1 MPEAL
6 IRPELVQLGAA
17 PADKAAAIRQA
28 GQLLVAAGCIAPAYV
43 QSLLAREQTANT
55 YLGSGVAIPHGQIAD
70 RHLIERTGIAVLQ
83 VPGGVEWNAGQRATL
98 IFAIAAQS
106 DEHLALLRR
115 LTRLL
120 QDEATLQKLACTA
133 DAGDILRALELP
145 AAPAAAADAAA
156 QAPAADY
163 AQGFDWRMP
172 YPNGLHAR
180 PAQQWVETAR
190 RFAASVRVRNGQ
202 EAGDAKNLMALL
214 QLGIAHGQTLHVSA
228 QGSDAAAALAAL
240 QDVMNRLSA
249 AEEAE
254 AEKARQAKAQAAS
267 RSAWQP
273 AGRPPSLQG
282 ISASPGL
289 AIGTL
294 RVRRA
299 ANIAVPDRPAPLA
312 EGADAL
318 DEALA
323 ATRAELL
330 QLAQDTAARIG
341 KAEGGIFRAQA
352 ELLGDTGLIAQACQ
366 RMAQGHGAAWSWHEA
381 VQAAASQLASV
392 GSPLLAARA
401 ADLRDA
407 GLRVLRKLA
416 PELEQLNPPGGQ
428 EQGGENLVIAAADLT
443 PSDTAALDLRQVAG
457 LCTAQGGPSSHTAI
471 IARTLGLPAVV
482 AAGGALLDVP
492 DGQTVVLDG
501 DGARLYWGLD
511 EADLQSARQWRDAQ
525 QARAREIARLALQP
539 AATQDGVRVEVAANV
554 NRPEQV
560 PAALAAGAEGVGLM
574 RTEFLYLER
583 DSAPGE
589 DEQCE
594 TYCGMVRELAGRP
607 LIIRTLDIGGDKQVP
622 YLNLPH
628 EENPFLGI
636 RGSRLMLRRP
646 DLLEP
651 QLRAIYRA
659 AKTGP
664 LSIMFPMITSQAEL
678 RALRAECER
687 IRQQL
692 NAPAVPIGIMVEVPA
707 AAVMAGQ
714 LALHADFFS
723 IGTNDLTQYVL
734 AIDRQHPELARE
746 ADTLHPAVLRMIQHT
761 VQGAQAAT
769 QAGRPCWVGVCGGLA
784 GDPLGAAI
792 LTGLGVREL
801 SMSQRDIAPV
811 KAALRACDSALL
823 AELAQLALDSADADS
838 VRALAAR
845 LQAPRQVKR

>member
-17 PADKAAAIRQA
+17 PADKTAAIRQA

-83 VPGGVEWNAGQRATL
+83 APGGVEWNAGQRATL

-156 QAPAADY
+156 QAPAGDY

-240 QDVMNRLSA
+240 QGVMNRLTA

-273 AGRPPSLQG
+273 AGQPPSLQG

-299 ANIAVPDRPAPLA
+299 ADIAVPDRPAPLA

-323 ATRAELL
+323 VTRAELL

-381 VQAAASQLASV
+381 VQAAASQLASACCA
-392 GSPLLAARA
+392 S
-401 ADLRDA
+401 
-407 GLRVLRKLA
+407 
-416 PELEQLNPPGGQ
+416 
-428 EQGGENLVIAAADLT
+428 
-443 PSDTAALDLRQVAG
+443 SRQSWM
-457 LCTAQGGPSSHTAI
+457 CP
-471 IARTLGLPAVV
+471 
-482 AAGGALLDVP
+482 
-492 DGQTVVLDG
+492 
-501 DGARLYWGLD
+501 
-511 EADLQSARQWRDAQ
+511 
-525 QARAREIARLALQP
+525 
-539 AATQDGVRVEVAANV
+539 
-554 NRPEQV
+554 
-560 PAALAAGAEGVGLM
+560 
-574 RTEFLYLER
+574 
-583 DSAPGE
+583 
-589 DEQCE
+589 
-594 TYCGMVRELAGRP
+594 AGR
-607 LIIRTLDIGGDKQVP
+607 
-622 YLNLPH
+622 
-628 EENPFLGI
+628 
-636 RGSRLMLRRP
+636 S
-646 DLLEP
+646 
-651 QLRAIYRA
+651 RA
-659 AKTGP
+659 AKTSSSP
-664 LSIMFPMITSQAEL
+664 LPTSPRQTPPRLICA
-678 RALRAECER
+678 RWRACALRRAALPRTPPSSPARWACPPWWPLAAPCSMCPTAKPWCWTATAHACIGGWMR
-687 IRQQL
+687 PICK
-692 NAPAVPIGIMVEVPA
+692 APASGATRSRRAPA
-707 AAVMAGQ
+707 KSPGWPC
-714 LALHADFFS
+714 
-723 IGTNDLTQYVL
+723 
-734 AIDRQHPELARE
+734 R
-746 ADTLHPAVLRMIQHT
+746 
-761 VQGAQAAT
+761 
-769 QAGRPCWVGVCGGLA
+769 RPPRKTAYAWKW
-784 GDPLGAAI
+784 PP
-792 LTGLGVREL
+792 T
-801 SMSQRDIAPV
+801 SIAPNKCPPRWPPAP
-811 KAALRACDSALL
+811 KAWA
-823 AELAQLALDSADADS
+823 
-838 VRALAAR
+838 
-845 LQAPRQVKR
+845 

>member
-17 PADKAAAIRQA
+17 PADKTAAIRQA

-55 YLGSGVAIPHGQIAD
+55 YLGSGMAIPHGQIAD

-133 DAGDILRALELP
+133 DAGDILRVLELP

-156 QAPAADY
+156 QAPAGDY

-228 QGSDAAAALAAL
+228 QGDDAAAALAAL
-240 QDVMNRLSA
+240 QGVMNRLTA
-249 AEEAE
+249 AEETE

-273 AGRPPSLQG
+273 AGQPPSLQG

-299 ANIAVPDRPAPLA
+299 ADIAVPDRPAPLA

-416 PELEQLNPPGGQ
+416 PELDVPGGQ
-428 EQGGENLVIAAADLT
+428 MQGGENLVIAAADLT

-492 DGQTVVLDG
+492 DSQTVVLDG

-607 LIIRTLDIGGDKQVP
+607 LIIRTLDMGTRRTRHALRPKFAGAAAARHLPRRQNRAAFHHVSHDHQPGRAARAARRMRTHPPAAERARRAHRHHGGSARSGRHGRATGAACRLLFHRHQR
-622 YLNLPH
+622 PH
-628 EENPFLGI
+628 AIRARHRPPAPRAGPRSRHPAPRRAAHDSAHRARRASRHASRAPLLGG
-636 RGSRLMLRRP
+636 RVRRP
-646 DLLEP
+646 GGRPARRGHPHRPGRARTLHEP
-651 QLRAIYRA
+651 ARHC
-659 AKTGP
+659 P
-664 LSIMFPMITSQAEL
+664 
-678 RALRAECER
+678 
-687 IRQQL
+687 RQ
-692 NAPAVPIGIMVEVPA
+692 G
-707 AAVMAGQ
+707 
-714 LALHADFFS
+714 
-723 IGTNDLTQYVL
+723 
-734 AIDRQHPELARE
+734 RLAR
-746 ADTLHPAVLRMIQHT
+746 LRQRP
-761 VQGAQAAT
+761 
-769 QAGRPCWVGVCGGLA
+769 AGRA
-784 GDPLGAAI
+784 GPAG
-792 LTGLGVREL
+792 
-801 SMSQRDIAPV
+801 P
-811 KAALRACDSALL
+811 
-823 AELAQLALDSADADS
+823 
-838 VRALAAR
+838 
-845 LQAPRQVKR
+845 